1 MFRISDYDFDLPKGL
16 IAQYPQLKR
25 DECRLM
31 VVHRKTRRLEHR
43 IFKELPEYLDSGDVL
58 VLNETKVLSA
68 RLFGKKAKS
77 GGRVEL
83 LLLREENHATWSCLI
98 RKGKSGLKIDFD
110 EQTSAEVLEKRPSGE
125 FLLKFNYNGNLIEKL
140 DKIGLPP
147 LPPYIRRES
156 TQDDREYY
164 QTIYAKKIGSVAAPT
179 AGLHFTPSVLTEIA
193 EKGAHIVSLVL
204 HIGRATFKPIKV
216 KDVRE
221 HEMGSEYFALNYEVA
236 DKINTEKELG
246 KKIVGVGTSIARV
259 LETQAE
265 NRYLKPGKGWTEKF
279 IYPPFEFKILNSL
292 VTNFHL
298 PRSTPLLLVCA
309 LAGRDLMMKAYSEA
323 IAKKYRFYSYGDAM
337 LIL

>member
-1 MFRISDYDFDLPKGL
+1 MFEISDYDFELPKSL
-16 IAQYPQLKR
+16 VAQYPQLKR

-31 VVHRKTRRLEHR
+31 VVHRKTKRLEHR
-43 IFKELPEYLDSGDVL
+43 TFKELPEYVDSGDVL
-58 VLNETKVLSA
+58 VLNETKVLPA
-68 RLFGKKAKS
+68 RLFGKKVKS
-77 GGRVEL
+77 GGRIEL
-83 LLLREENHATWSCLI
+83 LLLRQERDGMWSCLI
-98 RKGKSGLKIDFD
+98 RKGKSGLKMDFD
-110 EQTSAEVLEKRPSGE
+110 EETSAEVVERRSSGE
-125 FLLKFNYNGNLIEKL
+125 FLVKFNYNGDLLDKL
-140 DKIGLPP
+140 YKIGLPP

-164 QTIYAKKIGSVAAPT
+164 QTVYAKKIGSVAAPT
-179 AGLHFTPSVLTEIA
+179 AGLHFTSSLLAAMT
-193 EKGAHIVSLVL
+193 EKGTHVLSLLL
-204 HIGRATFKPIKV
+204 HIGRATFKPVKV
-216 KDVRE
+216 KDIRE
-221 HEMGSEYFALNYEVA
+221 HEMGSEYFALTYEVA
-236 DKINTEKELG
+236 DKINTQRELG

-292 VTNFHL
+292 ITNFHL

-309 LAGRDLMMKAYSEA
+309 FAGRDLMMKAYSEA